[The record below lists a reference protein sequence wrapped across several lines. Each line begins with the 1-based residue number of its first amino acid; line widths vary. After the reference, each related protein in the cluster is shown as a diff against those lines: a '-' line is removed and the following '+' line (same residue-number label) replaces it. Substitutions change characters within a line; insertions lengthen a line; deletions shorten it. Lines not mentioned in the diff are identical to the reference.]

1 MTMTVP
7 LTTKY
12 LEVFYFSTKWFT
24 CVPNFKFARHPQQ
37 VFLVI
42 NIIFLT
48 NIQGNHFSHNIF
60 AFFCHSELKFSNLD
74 QSWAKTRLLLFKTLE
89 VSNCMDSCIVQWR
102 KANLILLSTNIW
114 GNTQWRKANPSLL
127 LTNEEI
133 KSSNSQKHP
142 SIIRVHVV

>member
-37 VFLVI
+37 VFLAI
-42 NIIFLT
+42 NTTFLT

-60 AFFCHSELKFSNLD
+60 AVFCHLELKFSNLD

-89 VSNCMDSCIVQWR
+89 VSNCMDERR
-102 KANLILLSTNIW
+102 KWNKGKRKNILNIPFTATHHCPPC
-114 GNTQWRKANPSLL
+114 NSIDHLQLHLL
-127 LTNEEI
+127 
-133 KSSNSQKHP
+133 
-142 SIIRVHVV
+142 